1 MYKYT
6 LCFIKREMDLLMLN
20 REYDPYKGLWNGVG
34 GKLEKGET
42 PLECVIREVKEET
55 DIEINISQIQDKGI
69 ITWNF
74 DNAYF
79 GGMYVYLVG
88 VPIDYLYHT
97 PKKTDEGILD
107 WKSVSWLLSD
117 GNYGID
123 VMIPQ
128 VLPKVLNHFVKY
140 EHSFVIMNDKIT
152 EYKFMELELEEK
164 A

>member
-1 MYKYT
+1 
-6 LCFIKREMDLLMLN
+6 MLN

-34 GKLEKGET
+34 GKIEKGEI
-42 PLECVIREVKEET
+42 PLDCVIREVKEET
-55 DIEINISQIQDKGI
+55 DIEINSSQIQDKGI

-79 GGMYVYLVG
+79 GGMYVYLVD
-88 VPIDYLYHT
+88 VPNDYVYPT

-123 VMIPQ
+123 VMLPQ
-128 VLPKVLNHFVKY
+128 LLPKILNGFSKY
-140 EHSFVIMNDKIT
+140 EHNFVILNNKIT
-152 EYKFMELELEEK
+152 EYKSTELKPKE
-164 A
+164 